1 MIMSTQG
8 PPKHFLKNYMMN
20 TPDYRL
26 LDIKDLRTSFFTKK
40 GEVKAVD
47 GVSFEVNRGEIVGL
61 VGESGCGKSI
71 TSLSIM
77 RLVPQPAGRIIGGR
91 MLFCGE
97 DLFKKT
103 EAEMRRLRGNRL
115 SMILQDPMV
124 SLNQLLTVGYQLEE
138 TFRYHNKTDGS
149 MKDRCIELLKKVK
162 VPAPEQRV
170 ADYPFQFS
178 GGMSQRALIAMG
190 IANNPDL
197 LIADEPTT
205 ALDVTVGAQVLKL
218 IKGIQEKS
226 RGAIILITHDLASV
240 AQICT
245 RVLVMYAGRIIEK
258 APIKTFY
265 KNPAHPYS
273 QGLIQSVPVLGRR
286 AERLFSIEGMPPS
299 LINPPPGCRFA
310 PRCSQAR
317 DVCAKKY
324 PPEIQLEDEHLVSC
338 WLYEEG

>member
-1 MIMSTQG
+1 
-8 PPKHFLKNYMMN
+8 MMN
-20 TPDYRL
+20 TPDDRL

-149 MKDRCIELLKKVK
+149 MKDKCIELLKKVK
-162 VPAPEQRV
+162 VPAPERRV
-170 ADYPFQFS
+170 EDYPFQFS

-218 IKGIQEKS
+218 IKAIQEKS
-226 RGAIILITHDLASV
+226 RGSIILITHDLASV

-286 AERLFSIEGMPPS
+286 AERLFSIDGMPPS
-299 LINPPPGCRFA
+299 LINPPPGCRFE

-324 PPEIQLEDEHLVSC
+324 PPEIQIGDEHLVSC